1 MDTSLNGKTYVVTG
15 ATSGI
20 GLATAE
26 QLVKRGA
33 AVIGIGRS
41 EDRCDHARKH
51 LLDINPQAN
60 AAYCLADL
68 SLQSEIRI
76 LRGKIEGALQEL
88 NTNHLDGLVNNA
100 GTFTYWLSLTPE
112 GFEKQWA
119 VNHLAP
125 FLLTH
130 ELLPLLLAAPSARV
144 VTVSSG
150 SHYQGRLNWN
160 DLQLLRH
167 YNGLRAYQN
176 TKLAN
181 VLFTLEFNRLMGI
194 DSTVRAFAADPGLV
208 NTDIGLK
215 GTPSLVR
222 WFWKRRSA
230 GGKPPEVPAAGII
243 FLLTESSL
251 QDTDEIYWKYDQAK
265 RASKHALNEDD
276 AFRLWSASE
285 LMCGIA

>member
-41 EDRCDHARKH
+41 EDHCDHARKH
-51 LLDINPQAN
+51 LLDINPQAS
-60 AAYCLADL
+60 AVYCLADL
-68 SLQSEIRI
+68 SLQSEIRM

-88 NTNHLDGLVNNA
+88 NANHLDGLVNNA

-181 VLFTLEFNRLMGI
+181 VLFTLEFNRLMGA

-251 QDTDEIYWKYDQAK
+251 QDTDEVYWKYDQAK
-265 RASKHALNEDD
+265 RASKRALNEDD

>member
-1 MDTSLNGKTYVVTG
+1 MDTSLNGKTYAVTG

-26 QLVKRGA
+26 QLVQQGA

-41 EDRCDHARKH
+41 QERCDKAKKH
-51 LLDINPQAN
+51 LLGINPQAN
-60 AAYCLADL
+60 VAYCLADL
-68 SLQSEIRI
+68 SLQSEIRN
-76 LRGKIEGALQEL
+76 LRGKIEQALHEMG
-88 NTNHLDGLVNNA
+88 TKHLDGLVNNA

-125 FLLTH
+125 FLLTY
-130 ELLPLLLAAPSARV
+130 ELLPLLLAAPAARV
-144 VTVSSG
+144 VTVSSA

-160 DLQLLRH
+160 DLQLLQR

-181 VLFTLEFNRLMGI
+181 VLFSLEFNRQMGPG
-194 DSTVRAFAADPGLV
+194 STVRAFAADPGLV
-208 NTDIGLK
+208 NTEIGLK
-215 GTPSLVR
+215 GTPALVR

-230 GGKPPEVPAAGII
+230 GGKPPSVPAAGVV
-243 FLLTESSL
+243 FLLTDPSL
-251 QDTDEIYWKYDQAK
+251 HDTNEVYWKYDQAK
-265 RASKHALNEDD
+265 QPSKRALNEDD
-276 AFRLWSASE
+276 AFRLWGASE